1 MPWKRSSPASA
12 DREEDVMGFKKIID
26 LSHPLRPGR
35 EARQLKIEEIP
46 ATDITGAPSEQE
58 RYIMHRVEMDNHIGT
73 HMEVPY
79 HVFEDGADLARTPLE
94 QLAGE
99 AVILDLRG
107 HSAGEG
113 IPPEEVQHAAE
124 QAGGVGQGDI
134 AFCMTGWSQYYGG
147 EQYDEPPFLTREAVR
162 WLVSRGIKM
171 LGIDT
176 RGSMDPAFP
185 DRQNHLPLFEA
196 GIVYVENLAHL
207 EAVPESRVTVVALP
221 PAIEGLEGFPVR
233 VVALL

>member
-1 MPWKRSSPASA
+1 
-12 DREEDVMGFKKIID
+12 MGFKKIID

-35 EARQLKIEEIP
+35 EARQLEIREIP
-46 ATDITGAPSEQE
+46 ATDVTGAPSEQE

-107 HSAGEG
+107 RSAGEG
-113 IPPEEVQHAAE
+113 IPPEEVRHAAE

-134 AFCMTGWSQYYGG
+134 VFCMTGWSQYYGG
-147 EQYDEPPFLTREAVR
+147 EQYDEPPFLTREAVH
-162 WLVSRGIKM
+162 WLVGRGIKM

-196 GIVYVENLAHL
+196 GIAYVENITNL

>member
-1 MPWKRSSPASA
+1 
-12 DREEDVMGFKKIID
+12 MGFKKVIN
-26 LSHPLRPGR
+26 LSHLLRPGR
-35 EARQLKIEEIP
+35 EARRLEIEEIQ
-46 ATDITGAPSEQE
+46 ATDITGAPSERE
-58 RYIMHRVEMDNHIGT
+58 WYIMHQVAMDNHIGT

-79 HVFEDGADLARTPLE
+79 HALEDAADLATVPVE
-94 QLAGE
+94 QFAGE
-99 AVILDLRG
+99 AAILDLRD
-107 HSAGEG
+107 HSAGES
-113 IPPEEVQHAAE
+113 IPLEEVQRAAE

-134 AFCMTGWSQYYGG
+134 VFCMTGWSQHYGSQ
-147 EQYDEPPFLTREAVR
+147 QYDEPPFLAREAVH
-162 WLVSRGIKM
+162 WLVGRGIKM

-196 GIVYVENLAHL
+196 GVVYIENLTNL
-207 EAVPESRVTVVALP
+207 EAVPESRVSVVALP

>member
-1 MPWKRSSPASA
+1 
-12 DREEDVMGFKKIID
+12 MGFTKVVD

-35 EARQLKIEEIP
+35 EARCLEIERID
-46 ATDITGAPSEQE
+46 ATQITGAAAEKAW
-58 RYIMHRVEMDNHIGT
+58 YIMHRVEMDNHIGT

-79 HVFEDGADLARTPLE
+79 HALEDAADLAQVPVE
-94 QLAGE
+94 QFVGE
-99 AVILDLRG
+99 AALLDLRG
-107 HSAGEG
+107 YTAGQA
-113 IPPEEVQHAAE
+113 IPLDAVQRAAE
-124 QAGGVGQGDI
+124 QVGGIGKDDI
-134 AFCMTGWSQYYGG
+134 VFCMTGWSQHYGS

-196 GIVYVENLAHL
+196 GIVYIENLTNLPILMEAMQQL
-207 EAVPESRVTVVALP
+207 EAVPGSRVTAVALP
-221 PAIEGLEGFPVR
+221 PAVEGLEGFPVR